1 MLLFPTIAVVA
12 WLPEFLR
19 PWFGTVCGTAC
30 GFDTL
35 GAPDLA
41 FSPECPRS
49 SRQLQRGGLP
59 CPDHPL
65 YSCVRLLILNE
76 SYTKDDVS
84 RLIVR
89 TNLRRSP
96 NLQDGRNSEVGKLI
110 LRFGNLC
117 AG

>member
-19 PWFGTVCGTAC
+19 PRFGTTCGTGCGFDTQDLARQAYQSRTQFHRLFLRPRFGTTCGTGC

-41 FSPECPRS
+41 FSPECPGS
-49 SRQLQRGGLP
+49 SLQFQRGGLP

-65 YSCVRLLILNE
+65 YSCVRFLILNE
-76 SYTKDDVS
+76 S
-84 RLIVR
+84 
-89 TNLRRSP
+89 
-96 NLQDGRNSEVGKLI
+96 
-110 LRFGNLC
+110 
-117 AG
+117 